1 VRHTPSFHI
10 NLVLLQNKNSFFI
23 LPKKG
28 NTLSKHHNSKQI
40 SKSYHSFTCKDFLPT
55 TKEEM
60 NALGWDQCD
69 VILVSGDAYIDSPF
83 IGVAMVGRMLQRMG
97 YKVGMIGQPDI
108 ESDVDI
114 KRLGEPKLYWG
125 VSGGS
130 VDSMV
135 SNYTATKKFRN
146 SDDYTPGGVN
156 NKRPDRAVLVYCNL
170 IRRFY
175 KDTAPI
181 VLGGIEASLRR
192 VTHYDYWTNKLRKP
206 ILFDA
211 KADALI
217 YGMGE
222 IALQEL
228 TEAIRDGQDFKDIR
242 GVCYISKEAKE
253 EYIQLPSHKEC
264 LENKER
270 YIDLFDDFYDH
281 NDPISARGLCEEV
294 DGRYLIQNPPCDYL
308 NEAEMD
314 ANSNLPFTRELHPY
328 YAKQGKVKCLET
340 IKFSIMTHHGC
351 WGECNFCAIGVHQG
365 RTIRTRSEDNILQE
379 AKDFNE
385 YKDYKGIIS
394 DVGGP
399 TANMYGYECNK
410 KLKLGTC
417 DHQRC
422 VDTDHLC
429 KSMKVDHSRNINL
442 LRQVREVEGVRKA
455 FVASGVRYDLINAD
469 KKHGYSYLKEMVRHH
484 ISGQMKVAPE
494 HTQQNVLE
502 LMGKPGK
509 EELVEFKKLYDKLN
523 KEEGKNQFLTYYL
536 IAAHPGC
543 TDKDMH
549 ELKRF
554 TTDELKM
561 NPEQA
566 QVFTPTP
573 GTYSA
578 VMYYTEMD
586 PKTRKK
592 IFVEKDPIKKEK
604 QKQIVVAKESFKS
617 GFAS

>member
-1 VRHTPSFHI
+1 LSRRHKS
-10 NLVLLQNKNSFFI
+10 NQ
-23 LPKKG
+23 PKQDTV
-28 NTLSKHHNSKQI
+28 N
-40 SKSYHSFTCKDFLPT
+40 FTSADFLPT
-55 TKEEM
+55 TREDM
-60 NALGWDQCD
+60 DARGWDYCD
-69 VILVSGDAYIDSPF
+69 IILVSGDAYIDSPF
-83 IGVAMVGRMLQRMG
+83 IGVAMVGRMLERMG
-97 YKVGMIGQPDI
+97 YKVGMIGQPDVK
-108 ESDVDI
+108 SPDDI
-114 KRLGEPKLYWG
+114 RRLGEPRLYWG

-146 SDDYTPGGVN
+146 SDDYTPGGKN
-156 NKRPDRAVLVYCNL
+156 NKRPDRAISVYCNL
-170 IRRFY
+170 IRQHF
-175 KDTAPI
+175 KNTVPL

-192 VTHYDYWTNKLRKP
+192 VTHYDYWSNKLKKP

-211 KADALI
+211 KADVLI

-222 IALQEL
+222 TAIEEL
-228 TEAIRDGQDFKDIR
+228 TRAMDEKRDYRDVKGI
-242 GVCYISKEAKE
+242 CYISKEPVQ
-253 EYIQLPSHKEC
+253 EYHQMPSHQDCLDDKE
-264 LENKER
+264 K
-270 YIDLFDDFYDH
+270 YIDLFDLFYDN
-281 NDPISARGLCEEV
+281 NDPIAANGLCQAV
-294 DGRYLIQNPPCDYL
+294 DTRFLIQNPPCNHL
-308 NEAEMD
+308 NEKEMD
-314 ANSNLPFTRELHPY
+314 ANSNLPFTRELHPH
-328 YAKQGKVKCLET
+328 YAKDGKVKCLET

-365 RTIRTRSEDNILQE
+365 RSIRTRSEENILAE
-379 AKDFNE
+379 ANDFNK

-410 KLKLGTC
+410 KEKLGTC

-422 VDTDHLC
+422 VDATHLC
-429 KSMKVDHSRNINL
+429 QSMKPDHSRNINL
-442 LRQVREVEGVRKA
+442 LRRVREVPGVRKA
-455 FVASGVRYDLINAD
+455 FVASGVRYDLITAD
-469 KKHGYSYLKEMVRHH
+469 KEHGYSYLKEMVKHH

-494 HTQQNVLE
+494 HTQQHVLE

-509 EELVEFKKLYDKLN
+509 QTLIDFKKLYDKLN
-523 KEEGKNQFLTYYL
+523 AEEGKKQFLTYYL

-543 TDKDMH
+543 EEKDMH

-554 TTDELKM
+554 TTEELQM

-586 PKTRKK
+586 PKTRRK
-592 IFVEKDPIKKEK
+592 IFVEKDTKRKEK
-604 QKQIVVAKESFKS
+604 QKNIVVNKEHFSSAS

>member
-1 VRHTPSFHI
+1 MSRR
-10 NLVLLQNKNSFFI
+10 NKNGHIIKNKESV
-23 LPKKG
+23 
-28 NTLSKHHNSKQI
+28 H
-40 SKSYHSFTCKDFLPT
+40 FTQKDFLPT
-55 TKEEM
+55 TRAEM
-60 NALGWDQCD
+60 DARGWDYCD

-83 IGVAMVGRMLQRMG
+83 IGVAVVGRMLERMG
-97 YKVGMIGQPDI
+97 YRVGIIGQPNIDSAEEI
-108 ESDVDI
+108 S
-114 KRLGEPKLYWG
+114 RLGEPRLYWG

-146 SDDYTPGGVN
+146 SDDYTPGGRN
-156 NKRPDRAVLVYCNL
+156 TKRPDRAVLIYTNL
-170 IRRFY
+170 IRRYF
-175 KDTAPI
+175 KDTVPI

-192 VTHYDYWTNKLRKP
+192 VSHYDYWSNKLKKP
-206 ILFDA
+206 ILFDS
-211 KADALI
+211 KADVI
-217 YGMGE
+217 VYGMGE
-222 IALQEL
+222 IALEQL
-228 TEAIRDGQDFKDIR
+228 TKAIEEKRDYSEVCGI
-242 GVCYISKEAKE
+242 CYIAKE
-253 EYIQLPSHKEC
+253 PVLTYHQLPSHQEC
-264 LENKER
+264 LDDKEK
-270 YIDLFDDFYDH
+270 YIDLFDLFYDN
-281 NDPISARGLCEEV
+281 NDPLSAKGLCQAV
-294 DGRYLIQNPPCDYL
+294 DSRFLIQNPPCEYL
-308 NEAEMD
+308 NEEEMD

-328 YAKQGKVKCLET
+328 YAKMGKVKCLET

-365 RTIRTRSEDNILQE
+365 RTIRTRSESNILDE
-379 AKDFNE
+379 AREFNN

-399 TANMYGYECNK
+399 TANMYGYECDK

-422 VDTDHLC
+422 VDASHLC
-429 KSMKVDHSRNINL
+429 KSMKVNHARNINL
-442 LRQVREVEGVRKA
+442 LRQVRAVEGVRKA

-469 KKHGYSYLKEMVRHH
+469 KKHGYEYLKEMVKHH

-494 HTQQNVLE
+494 HTQQHVLE

-509 EELVEFKKLYDKLN
+509 QELIEFKKLYDKLN

-543 TDKDMH
+543 TEKDMH

-554 TTDELKM
+554 TKDELQM

-578 VMYYTEMD
+578 VMYYTELD
-586 PKTRKK
+586 PVSRKK
-592 IFVEKDPIKKEK
+592 IFVEKDTKRKEK
-604 QKQIVVAKESFKS
+604 QKQIVVEKENFSN

>member
-1 VRHTPSFHI
+1 MSDRSFHHFKA
-10 NLVLLQNKNSFFI
+10 L
-23 LPKKG
+23 
-28 NTLSKHHNSKQI
+28 
-40 SKSYHSFTCKDFLPT
+40 DFLPT
-55 TKEEM
+55 TKAEM
-60 NALGWDQCD
+60 DARGWTQCD
-69 VILVSGDAYIDSPF
+69 VILISGDAYVDSPF
-83 IGVAMVGRMLQRMG
+83 IGVAVVGRILERMG
-97 YKVGMIGQPDI
+97 YRVGIIGQPDVN
-108 ESDVDI
+108 SDADI
-114 KRLGEPKLYWG
+114 GRLGEPRLYWG

-146 SDDYTPGGVN
+146 SDDYTPGGKN
-156 NKRPDRAVLVYCNL
+156 NKRPDRATLVYTNL
-170 IRRFY
+170 IRRYF
-175 KDTAPI
+175 KDTVPV

-192 VTHYDYWTNKLRKP
+192 ITHYDYWQNRLKKP
-206 ILFDA
+206 ILFDS
-211 KADALI
+211 KADYLI

-222 IALQEL
+222 IAIEEFTRALDNGSDP
-228 TEAIRDGQDFKDIR
+228 RDVR
-242 GVCYISKEAKE
+242 GVCYIAKE
-253 EYIQLPSHKEC
+253 PKSEYIQLPSHDACLKDKE
-264 LENKER
+264 L
-270 YIDLFDDFYDH
+270 YIDMFNAFYDN
-281 NDPISARGLCEEV
+281 NDPISAKGLCEEV

-308 NEAEMD
+308 NETEMD
-314 ANSNLPFTRELHPY
+314 ANANLPYTRELHPY
-328 YAKQGKVKCLET
+328 YAKEGKVRCLDT

-365 RTIRTRSEDNILQE
+365 RTIRTRSEANILQE
-379 AKDFNE
+379 AKDFNA

-422 VDTDHLC
+422 VDANHLC

-442 LRQVREVEGVRKA
+442 LRQVRQVEGVRKA

-469 KKHGYSYLKEMVRHH
+469 KKHGYEYLKEMVKYH

-494 HTQQNVLE
+494 HTQQHVLE

-509 EELVEFKKLYDKLN
+509 SELIEFKKLYDKLN
-523 KEEGKNQFLTYYL
+523 REERKNQFLTYYL

-543 TDKDMH
+543 TEKDMH

-554 TTDELKM
+554 TKDELKM

-578 VMYYTEMD
+578 VMYYTELD
-586 PKTRKK
+586 PVTRKK
-592 IFVEKDPIKKEK
+592 IFVEKDPVRKEK
-604 QKQIVVAKESFKS
+604 QKQIVVAKDNFRS
-617 GFAS
+617 GFDS

>member
-1 VRHTPSFHI
+1 MNTKNKKHYPQKQK
-10 NLVLLQNKNSFFI
+10 QNKNQ
-23 LPKKG
+23 P
-28 NTLSKHHNSKQI
+28 N
-40 SKSYHSFTCKDFLPT
+40 FTEKDFLPT
-55 TKEEM
+55 TRAEM
-60 NALGWDQCD
+60 DAKGWDQCD

-83 IGVAMVGRMLQRMG
+83 IGVAMVGRMLERMG
-97 YKVGMIGQPDI
+97 YRVGMIGQPDI
-108 ESDVDI
+108 KSDVDI
-114 KRLGEPKLYWG
+114 KRLGEPRLYWG

-146 SDDYTPGGVN
+146 SDDYTPGGKN
-156 NKRPDRAVLVYCNL
+156 NKRPDRALSVYCNL
-170 IRRFY
+170 IRQHF
-175 KDTAPI
+175 KNTVPL

-192 VTHYDYWTNKLRKP
+192 VSHYDYWSNKLKKP
-206 ILFDA
+206 ILFDS
-211 KADALI
+211 KADILI

-222 IALQEL
+222 IAIEQL
-228 TEAIRDGQDFKDIR
+228 TRALDTGSDYRDIR
-242 GVCYISKEAKE
+242 GVCYISKEPKHE
-253 EYIQLPSHKEC
+253 FLQLPSHADC
-264 LENKER
+264 LEDKEK

-281 NDPISARGLCEEV
+281 NDPISARGLCQRV
-294 DGRYLIQNPPCDYL
+294 DNRYLIQNPPCDYL
-308 NEAEMD
+308 NEVEMD
-314 ANSNLPFTRELHPY
+314 ANSDLPFTRELHPY
-328 YAKQGKVKCLET
+328 YAKDGKVKCLET

-365 RTIRTRSEDNILQE
+365 RTIRTRSEKNILQE
-379 AKDFNE
+379 AKDFNN
-385 YKDYKGIIS
+385 YNDYKGIIS

-422 VDTDHLC
+422 VDATHLC
-429 KSMKVDHSRNINL
+429 SSMKPDHSRNINL
-442 LRQVREVEGVRKA
+442 LRQVRQVEGVRKA
-455 FVASGVRYDLINAD
+455 FVASGVRYDLITED
-469 KKHGYSYLKEMVRHH
+469 KKHGYSYLKEMVKHH

-494 HTQQNVLE
+494 HTEQHVLE

-509 EELVEFKKLYDKLN
+509 QTLVDFKKLYDKLN
-523 KEEGKNQFLTYYL
+523 KDMGKKQFLTYYL

-543 TDKDMH
+543 TEKDMH
-549 ELKRF
+549 SLKDF
-554 TTDELKM
+554 TTNELKM

-573 GTYSA
+573 STYSA

-592 IFVEKDPIKKEK
+592 IFVEKDTKRKEK
-604 QKQIVVAKESFKS
+604 QKAIVQEKNNFSS

>member
-1 VRHTPSFHI
+1 MSRR
-10 NLVLLQNKNSFFI
+10 NKN
-23 LPKKG
+23 PQTKKD
-28 NTLSKHHNSKQI
+28 TLQ
-40 SKSYHSFTCKDFLPT
+40 FTEKDFLPT
-55 TKEEM
+55 CRADM
-60 NALGWDQCD
+60 DARGWDYCD

-83 IGVAMVGRMLQRMG
+83 IGVAMVGRMLERLG
-97 YKVGMIGQPDI
+97 YRVGMIGQPDI
-108 ESDVDI
+108 KNGDDI
-114 KRLGEPKLYWG
+114 MRLGEPRLYWG

-146 SDDYTPGGVN
+146 TDDYTPGGKN
-156 NKRPDRAVLVYCNL
+156 DKRPDRALSVYCNL
-170 IRRFY
+170 IRQHF
-175 KDTAPI
+175 KNTVPL

-192 VTHYDYWTNKLRKP
+192 VTHYDYWSNKLKKP
-206 ILFDA
+206 ILFDS
-211 KADALI
+211 KADILI

-222 IALQEL
+222 IALEQL
-228 TEAIRDGQDFKDIR
+228 TKAIAEKRDYTDIR
-242 GVCYISKEAKE
+242 GVCYIAKE
-253 EYIQLPSHKEC
+253 PKHEYHQLPSHQEC
-264 LENKER
+264 LDDKEK
-270 YIDLFDDFYDH
+270 YIDLFDLFYDN
-281 NDPISARGLCEEV
+281 NDPIAAKGLCQPV
-294 DGRYLIQNPPCDYL
+294 DARYLIQNPPCDYL
-308 NEAEMD
+308 NEEEMD

-328 YAKQGKVKCLET
+328 YAKWGKVKCLET

-365 RTIRTRSEDNILQE
+365 RTIRTRSETNILKE
-379 AKDFNE
+379 AKEFNR

-422 VDTDHLC
+422 VDASHLC
-429 KSMKVDHSRNINL
+429 NSMKVDHSRNINL

-455 FVASGVRYDLINAD
+455 FVASGVRYDLITED
-469 KKHGYSYLKEMVRHH
+469 KKHGYSYLKEMVKHH

-494 HTQQNVLE
+494 HTQQHVLE

-509 EELVEFKKLYDKLN
+509 QTLIDFKKLYDRLN
-523 KEEGKNQFLTYYL
+523 KEEGKQQFLTYYL

-549 ELKRF
+549 ELKDF
-554 TTDELKM
+554 TTNELQM

-578 VMYYTEMD
+578 LMYYTEMD
-586 PKTRKK
+586 PVTRKK
-592 IFVEKDPIKKEK
+592 IFVEKDTKRKEK
-604 QKQIVVAKESFKS
+604 QKQIVVAKDNFAS

>member
-1 VRHTPSFHI
+1 MQKKKK
-10 NLVLLQNKNSFFI
+10 NLSN
-23 LPKKG
+23 
-28 NTLSKHHNSKQI
+28 
-40 SKSYHSFTCKDFLPT
+40 FTEKDFLPT
-55 TKEEM
+55 TRAEM
-60 NALGWDQCD
+60 NALGWTQCD

-83 IGVAMVGRMLQRMG
+83 IGVAMVGRMLERMG
-97 YKVGMIGQPDI
+97 YKVGMIGQPDVK
-108 ESDVDI
+108 SDVDI
-114 KRLGEPKLYWG
+114 KRLGEPRLYWG

-146 SDDYTPGGVN
+146 SDDYTPGGKN
-156 NKRPDRAVLVYCNL
+156 NKRPDRALSVYCNL
-170 IRRFY
+170 IRQHF
-175 KDTAPI
+175 KNTVPL

-192 VTHYDYWTNKLRKP
+192 VSHYDYWSNKLKKP
-206 ILFDA
+206 ILFDS
-211 KADALI
+211 KADILI

-222 IALQEL
+222 IAIEQL
-228 TEAIRDGQDFKDIR
+228 TFALDTGRDYRDIR
-242 GVCYISKEAKE
+242 GLCYIAKE
-253 EYIQLPSHKEC
+253 PKHDFLQLPSHAEC
-264 LENKER
+264 LEDKER

-281 NDPISARGLCEEV
+281 NDPISARGLCQPV
-294 DGRYLIQNPPCDYL
+294 DTRYLIQNPPCDYL
-308 NEAEMD
+308 NETEMD

-328 YAKQGKVKCLET
+328 YAKEGKVKCLET

-365 RTIRTRSEDNILQE
+365 RTIRTRSEKNILQE
-379 AKDFNE
+379 AKDFNN
-385 YKDYKGIIS
+385 YNDYKGIIS

-422 VDTDHLC
+422 VDATHLC
-429 KSMKVDHSRNINL
+429 SSMKPDHSRNINL
-442 LRQVREVEGVRKA
+442 LRQVRQVEGVRKA
-455 FVASGVRYDLINAD
+455 FVASGVRYDLITED
-469 KKHGYSYLKEMVRHH
+469 KKHGYSYLKEMVKHH

-494 HTQQNVLE
+494 HTEQHVLE

-509 EELVEFKKLYDKLN
+509 QTLVDFKKLYDKLN
-523 KEEGKNQFLTYYL
+523 KDMGKKQFLTYYL

-543 TDKDMH
+543 TEKDMH
-549 ELKRF
+549 SLKDF
-554 TTDELKM
+554 TTNELKM

-573 GTYSA
+573 STYSA

-592 IFVEKDPIKKEK
+592 IFVEKDTKRKEK
-604 QKQIVVAKESFKS
+604 QKAIVQEKNSFSS

>member
-1 VRHTPSFHI
+1 LSRR
-10 NLVLLQNKNSFFI
+10 NKNKNS
-23 LPKKG
+23 
-28 NTLSKHHNSKQI
+28 NQTRETVN
-40 SKSYHSFTCKDFLPT
+40 FTEADFLPT
-55 TKEEM
+55 TRKEM
-60 NALGWDQCD
+60 DAKGWDYCD

-83 IGVAMVGRMLQRMG
+83 IGVAMVGRMLERMG
-97 YKVGMIGQPDI
+97 YRVGMIGQPDI
-108 ESDVDI
+108 SSADDI
-114 KRLGEPKLYWG
+114 SRLGEPRLYWG

-146 SDDYTPGGVN
+146 SDDYTPGGKN
-156 NKRPDRAVLVYCNL
+156 NKRPDRAASVYTNL
-170 IRRFY
+170 IRRHF
-175 KDTAPI
+175 KDTVPI

-192 VTHYDYWTNKLRKP
+192 VTHYDYWSNKLKKP
-206 ILFDA
+206 ILFDS
-211 KADALI
+211 KADLLI

-222 IALQEL
+222 IALEEL
-228 TEAIRDGQDFKDIR
+228 TKAIDKKEDFKNIR
-242 GVCYISKEAKE
+242 GVCYISKEPVHE
-253 EYIQLPSHKEC
+253 FHQLPSHQEC
-264 LENKER
+264 LDDKEK
-270 YIDLFDDFYDH
+270 YIDLFDLFYDN
-281 NDPISARGLCEEV
+281 NDPIAAKGLCQRV
-294 DGRYLIQNPPCDYL
+294 DSRYLIQNPPCDHL
-308 NEAEMD
+308 NEDEMD

-328 YAKQGKVKCLET
+328 YAKQGAVKCLET

-365 RTIRTRSEDNILQE
+365 RTIRTRSEENILKE
-379 AKDFNE
+379 AKEFNK
-385 YKDYKGIIS
+385 YRDYKGIIS

-399 TANMYGYECNK
+399 TANMYGYECKK

-422 VDTDHLC
+422 VDANHLC
-429 KSMKVDHSRNINL
+429 STMKVDHSRNINL

-455 FVASGVRYDLINAD
+455 FVASGVRYDLITAD
-469 KKHGYSYLKEMVRHH
+469 KKHGYSYLKEMVKHH

-494 HTQQNVLE
+494 HTQQHVLE

-509 EELVEFKKLYDKLN
+509 QTLIDFKKLYDKLN
-523 KEEGKNQFLTYYL
+523 AEEGKKQFLTYYL

-543 TDKDMH
+543 EEKDMH

-554 TTDELKM
+554 TTDELQM

-586 PKTRKK
+586 PKTRRK
-592 IFVEKDPIKKEK
+592 IFVEKDTKRKEK
-604 QKQIVVAKESFKS
+604 QKQIVVAKDNFSS

>member
-1 VRHTPSFHI
+1 MSRR
-10 NLVLLQNKNSFFI
+10 NKN
-23 LPKKG
+23 
-28 NTLSKHHNSKQI
+28 
-40 SKSYHSFTCKDFLPT
+40 KSNNKSRKTVRFTEADFLPT
-55 TKEEM
+55 TRVEM
-60 NALGWDQCD
+60 EAKGWDYCD

-83 IGVAMVGRMLQRMG
+83 IGVAMVGRMLERMG
-97 YKVGMIGQPDI
+97 YRVGMIGQPDI
-108 ESDVDI
+108 NSANDI
-114 KRLGEPKLYWG
+114 SRLGEPRLYWG

-146 SDDYTPGGVN
+146 SDDYTPGGKN
-156 NKRPDRAVLVYCNL
+156 TKRPDRAASVYTNL
-170 IRRFY
+170 IRRYF
-175 KDTAPI
+175 KNTVPI

-192 VTHYDYWTNKLRKP
+192 VTHYDYWSNKLKKP
-206 ILFDA
+206 ILFDS
-211 KADALI
+211 KADLLI

-222 IALQEL
+222 IALEEL
-228 TEAIRDGQDFKDIR
+228 TAALDRKENFKDIR
-242 GVCYISKEAKE
+242 GVCYISKEPVNKFH
-253 EYIQLPSHKEC
+253 QLPSHQDCLNEKE
-264 LENKER
+264 N
-270 YIDLFDDFYDH
+270 YIDLFDLFYDN
-281 NDPISARGLCEEV
+281 NDPISAKGLCQPV
-294 DGRYLIQNPPCDYL
+294 DSRYLIQNPPCDHL
-308 NEAEMD
+308 NEDEMD

-365 RTIRTRSEDNILQE
+365 RTIRTRSENNILKE
-379 AKDFNE
+379 AKDFNK

-399 TANMYGYECNK
+399 TANMYGYECDK
-410 KLKLGTC
+410 KLKKGTC
-417 DHQRC
+417 DHMRC
-422 VDTDHLC
+422 VDADRLC
-429 KSMKVDHSRNINL
+429 KVMHVDHSRNINL

-455 FVASGVRYDLINAD
+455 FVASGVRYDLITAD
-469 KKHGYSYLKEMVRHH
+469 KKHGYSYLKEMVKHH

-494 HTQQNVLE
+494 HTQQHVLE

-509 EELVEFKKLYDKLN
+509 QTLVDFKKLYDKLN
-523 KEEGKNQFLTYYL
+523 AEEGKKQFLTYYL

-543 TDKDMH
+543 EEKDMH

-554 TTDELKM
+554 TTDELQM

-578 VMYYTEMD
+578 VMYYTEID

-592 IFVEKDPIKKEK
+592 IFVEKDTKRKEK
-604 QKQIVVAKESFKS
+604 QKQIVVAKDNFSS

>member
-1 VRHTPSFHI
+1 MSRRNKDKQNI
-10 NLVLLQNKNSFFI
+10 NKDTV
-23 LPKKG
+23 
-28 NTLSKHHNSKQI
+28 T
-40 SKSYHSFTCKDFLPT
+40 FTAKDFLPT
-55 TKEEM
+55 TRADM
-60 NALGWDQCD
+60 DARGWDYCD
-69 VILVSGDAYIDSPF
+69 IILVSGDAYIDSPF
-83 IGVAMVGRMLQRMG
+83 IGVAMVGRMLERMG
-97 YKVGMIGQPDI
+97 YKVGMIGQPDTK
-108 ESDVDI
+108 SGDDI
-114 KRLGEPKLYWG
+114 MRLGEPKLYWG

-146 SDDYTPGGVN
+146 SDDYTPGGKN
-156 NKRPDRAVLVYCNL
+156 DKRPDRAISVYCNL
-170 IRRFY
+170 IRQYF
-175 KDTAPI
+175 KNTVPL

-192 VTHYDYWTNKLRKP
+192 VTHYDYWSNKLKKP

-222 IALQEL
+222 TALEEL
-228 TEAIRDGQDFKDIR
+228 TLAIAQKRDYRDVR
-242 GVCYISKEAKE
+242 GVCYISKEPNLD
-253 EYIQLPSHKEC
+253 YHQMPSHADC
-264 LENKER
+264 LEDKEK
-270 YIDLFDDFYDH
+270 YIDLFDLFYDN
-281 NDPISARGLCEEV
+281 NDPIAANGLSQQV
-294 DGRYLIQNPPCDYL
+294 DSRYLIQNPPCHHL
-308 NEAEMD
+308 NEVEMD
-314 ANSNLPFTRELHPY
+314 ANSDLPFTRELHPH
-328 YAKQGKVKCLET
+328 YAKMGKVKCLET

-365 RTIRTRSEDNILQE
+365 RTIRTRSETNILKE
-379 AKDFNE
+379 ANEFNQ

-410 KLKLGTC
+410 KEKLGTC

-422 VDTDHLC
+422 VDATHLC
-429 KSMKVDHSRNINL
+429 QSMKPDHSRNINL
-442 LRQVREVEGVRKA
+442 LRQVREVPGVRKA
-455 FVASGVRYDLINAD
+455 FVASGVRYDLITAD
-469 KKHGYSYLKEMVRHH
+469 KKHGYEYLKEMVKHH

-494 HTQQNVLE
+494 HTQQHVLE

-509 EELVEFKKLYDKLN
+509 QTLIDFKKLYDKLN
-523 KEEGKNQFLTYYL
+523 AEEGKKQFLTYYL

-543 TDKDMH
+543 EDKDMH

-554 TTDELKM
+554 TTDELQM

-592 IFVEKDPIKKEK
+592 IFVEKDTKRKEK
-604 QKQIVVAKESFKS
+604 QKQIVVAKDSFAS

>member
-1 VRHTPSFHI
+1 LSRRS
-10 NLVLLQNKNSFFI
+10 KN
-23 LPKKG
+23 
-28 NTLSKHHNSKQI
+28 KQI
-40 SKSYHSFTCKDFLPT
+40 KRDTVTFTAKDFLPT
-55 TKEEM
+55 TRADM
-60 NALGWDQCD
+60 DARGWDYCD
-69 VILVSGDAYIDSPF
+69 VILVSGDSYIDSPF
-83 IGVAMVGRMLQRMG
+83 IGVAMVGRMLERMG

-108 ESDVDI
+108 KSSDDI
-114 KRLGEPKLYWG
+114 MRLGEPRLYWG

-146 SDDYTPGGVN
+146 SDDYTPGGKN
-156 NKRPDRAVLVYCNL
+156 TKRPDRALSAYCNL
-170 IRRFY
+170 IRRYF
-175 KDTAPI
+175 KNTVPL

-192 VTHYDYWTNKLRKP
+192 TSHYDYWSDKMKKP
-206 ILFDA
+206 ILFDS
-211 KADALI
+211 KADI
-217 YGMGE
+217 MVYGMGE
-222 IALQEL
+222 IAIEQL
-228 TEAIRDGQDFKDIR
+228 TKAIEQGRDYKDIR
-242 GVCYISKEAKE
+242 GICYISKEPVY
-253 EYIQLPSHKEC
+253 EYIQLPSHQEC
-264 LENKER
+264 VDTPER
-270 YIDLFDDFYDH
+270 YIDLFDDFYDN
-281 NDPISARGLCEEV
+281 NDPISAKGLCQSV
-294 DGRYLIQNPPCDYL
+294 DTRFLIQNPPCDYL
-308 NEAEMD
+308 NEDEMD
-314 ANSNLPFTRELHPY
+314 ANSNLPFTREQHPHY
-328 YAKQGKVKCLET
+328 EKMGKVKCLET

-365 RTIRTRSEDNILQE
+365 RTIRPRSEKNILSE
-379 AKDFNE
+379 AKDFNK

-399 TANMYGYECNK
+399 TANMYGYECGK

-417 DHQRC
+417 EYQRC
-422 VDTDHLC
+422 VDSTRLC
-429 KSMKVDHSRNINL
+429 STMKIDHSRNINL

-455 FVASGVRYDLINAD
+455 FVASGIRYDFITED
-469 KKHGYSYLKEMVRHH
+469 KKHGYTYLKEMVKHH

-494 HTQQNVLE
+494 HTQQHVLD

-509 EELVEFKKLYDKLN
+509 QTLVDFKKMYDRLN

-543 TDKDMH
+543 AEKDMH

-554 TTDELKM
+554 TTDELQM

-573 GTYSA
+573 STYSA

-592 IFVEKDPIKKEK
+592 IFVEKDTKRKER
-604 QKQIVVAKESFKS
+604 QKQIVVAKESFTS

>member
-1 VRHTPSFHI
+1 LSRR
-10 NLVLLQNKNSFFI
+10 NKN
-23 LPKKG
+23 K
-28 NTLSKHHNSKQI
+28 NNNQNRVTVN
-40 SKSYHSFTCKDFLPT
+40 FTEKDFLPT
-55 TKEEM
+55 TRAEM
-60 NALGWDQCD
+60 DALGWDYCD

-83 IGVAMVGRMLQRMG
+83 IGVAMVGRMLERMG

-108 ESDVDI
+108 KSADDI
-114 KRLGEPKLYWG
+114 SRLGEPRLYWG

-146 SDDYTPGGVN
+146 SDDYTPGGKN
-156 NKRPDRAVLVYCNL
+156 NKRPDRAASVYTNL
-170 IRRFY
+170 IRRHF
-175 KDTAPI
+175 KNTVPI

-192 VTHYDYWTNKLRKP
+192 ITHYDYWSNKLKKP
-206 ILFDA
+206 ILFDS
-211 KADALI
+211 KADLLI

-222 IALQEL
+222 IALEEL
-228 TEAIRDGQDFKDIR
+228 TKAIDKKEDFRDIR
-242 GVCYISKEAKE
+242 GICYISKEPVY
-253 EYIQLPSHKEC
+253 EYHQLPSHQEC
-264 LENKER
+264 LDEKEK
-270 YIDLFDDFYDH
+270 YIDLFDLFYDN
-281 NDPISARGLCEEV
+281 NDPIAAKGLCQPV
-294 DGRYLIQNPPCDYL
+294 DTRFLIQNPPCDHL
-308 NEAEMD
+308 NEDEMD

-328 YAKQGKVKCLET
+328 YAKEGKVKCLET

-365 RTIRTRSEDNILQE
+365 RTIRTRSEDNILKE
-379 AKDFNE
+379 AKDFNK

-399 TANMYGYECNK
+399 TANMYGYECKK

-422 VDTDHLC
+422 VDASHLC
-429 KSMKVDHSRNINL
+429 STMKVDHSRNINL

-455 FVASGVRYDLINAD
+455 FVASGVRYDLITAD
-469 KKHGYSYLKEMVRHH
+469 KKHGYSYLKEMVKHH

-494 HTQQNVLE
+494 HTQQHVLE

-509 EELVEFKKLYDKLN
+509 QTLIDFKKLYDKLN
-523 KEEGKNQFLTYYL
+523 AEEGKKQFLTYYL

-543 TDKDMH
+543 EEKDMH

-554 TTDELKM
+554 THDELQM

-578 VMYYTEMD
+578 VMYYTELD

-592 IFVEKDPIKKEK
+592 IFVEKDTKRKEK
-604 QKQIVVAKESFKS
+604 QKQIVVAKDNFSS